1 MRLDCKS
8 VHPGSIPGV
17 ASNINWFRL
26 RSAPCKLSLNGRLS
40 RINLLLS
47 VPAPIL
53 RYTARP
59 LWVRT

>member
-1 MRLDCKS
+1 M
-8 VHPGSIPGV
+8 HHGSIPGV